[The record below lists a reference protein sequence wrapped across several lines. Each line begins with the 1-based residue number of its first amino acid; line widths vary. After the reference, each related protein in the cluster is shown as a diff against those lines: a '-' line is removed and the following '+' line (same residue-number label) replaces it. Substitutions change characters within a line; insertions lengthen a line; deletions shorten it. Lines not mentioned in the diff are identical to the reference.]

1 MRYWYC
7 MKTDMGPIRI
17 LCEDN
22 AIVRV
27 DFTDHSPEDA
37 IREKTELI
45 DRAVYQM
52 EEYLRGERKRFD
64 LPLKPVGTLFQNKVW
79 EALLTIPYGTT
90 KSYGEIASMIGS
102 PKASRAVGGANN
114 KNPISIIIPCHRV
127 IGANGSLVGYGG
139 GLDKKVS
146 LLQLEQRWKS

>member
-17 LCEDN
+17 ICEDGV
-22 AIVRV
+22 ILRV

-45 DRAVYQM
+45 DRVVCQM
-52 EEYLRGERKRFD
+52 EEYLDGERKQFD
-64 LPLKPVGTLFQNKVW
+64 LPLNPEGTLFQKKVW
-79 EALLTIPYGTT
+79 EALLTIPYGVT
-90 KSYGEIASMIGS
+90 KSYGEIASMIGN

-127 IGANGSLVGYGG
+127 IGTNGSLVGYGG
-139 GLDKKVS
+139 GLDKKIK
-146 LLQLEQRWKS
+146 LLHLEQGGK

>member
-1 MRYWYC
+1 MKYWYC

-17 LCEDN
+17 LCEDSV
-22 AIVRV
+22 ILRV
-27 DFTDHSPEDA
+27 DFIDQIPEDA

-45 DRAVYQM
+45 DRAVCQM
-52 EEYLRGERKRFD
+52 EEYLVGERKQFD
-64 LPLKPVGTLFQNKVW
+64 LPLAPQGTLFQKKVW

-90 KSYGEIASMIGS
+90 KSYGEIATMIGN

-127 IGANGSLVGYGG
+127 IGTNGSLVGYGG
-139 GLDKKVS
+139 GLDKKTK
-146 LLQLEQRWKS
+146 LLHLEQGGK